1 MHKSISEGT
10 AHLALKQMGYN
21 NSRPHWGPHLS
32 GKNRKL
38 RLHFAQRI
46 KD

>member
-21 NSRPHWGPHLS
+21 NSRPHWGLTCQVKT
-32 GKNRKL
+32 GN
-38 RLHFAQRI
+38 
-46 KD
+46 